1 MSCVVVLQTGQGT
14 MGMATNSSALP
25 RFSLRTIAYAGLASL
40 VFAAGA
46 ASGAAADPLEVAL
59 VESLT
64 GNLSDVAFMDYVHAG
79 QVIRLGP
86 QQTIVLSYM
95 ASCVRETITGG
106 TITIGTQRSEV
117 RSGDVQRSDGRCD
130 LGRIE
135 LMGEPGIGGRTFRGP
150 H

>member
-1 MSCVVVLQTGQGT
+1 
-14 MGMATNSSALP
+14 MATNSSALP
-25 RFSLRTIAYAGLASL
+25 RFSPRRAAHAGLAIL
-40 VFAAGA
+40 VLAVGT
-46 ASGAAADPLEVAL
+46 ASGAVAGPLDVAL

-64 GNLSDVAFMDYVHAG
+64 GNLSGVALMDYVHAG

-106 TITIGTQRSEV
+106 TITIGAQRSEV
-117 RSGDVQRSDGRCD
+117 KSGDVQRSDERCD

-135 LMGEPGIGGRTFRGP
+135 LMGEQSIGGRTFRGP

>member
-1 MSCVVVLQTGQGT
+1 

-25 RFSLRTIAYAGLASL
+25 RFSPRRVAHAGLAIL
-40 VFAAGA
+40 VLAVGT
-46 ASGAAADPLEVAL
+46 ASGAAADPLDVAL

-64 GNLSDVAFMDYVHAG
+64 DNLSGVALMDYVRAG

-117 RSGDVQRSDGRCD
+117 KSGDVQRSDGRCD

-135 LMGEPGIGGRTFRGP
+135 LMGEPSIGGRTFRGP

>member
-1 MSCVVVLQTGQGT
+1 MSCVLVLQTGQGT

-40 VFAAGA
+40 VFAAR
-46 ASGAAADPLEVAL
+46 AAADPLEVAL

-135 LMGEPGIGGRTFRGP
+135 LMGEPGSGGRTFRGP